1 VGVWGVGHTGVCAL
15 ASCKVRGVDEDATDA
30 QNFLAYP
37 GSGDRGSV
45 YVYDT
50 VNLVRLR
57 SLSPACLVCTGAAN
71 VVSFRSG

>member
-1 VGVWGVGHTGVCAL
+1 
-15 ASCKVRGVDEDATDA
+15 VDEDATDA